1 MRTVQI
7 FDTTLRDGEQ
17 SPGVNLSTSEKV
29 EIALQLEELG
39 VNSIEAGF
47 AASSPGDFQSVQAVA
62 KNVKGATVVS
72 LSRSVEKDIEAAWEA
87 LKEAESPCIHI
98 FLATSPIHRKYKLR
112 MSKEEILENLDQAV
126 RYAKRFVPKVEFSA
140 EDAGRTEIDY
150 LCQVAERAIAAG
162 ADVLNF
168 PDTVGYLTPEEYAD
182 IFIQLRQ
189 RVPGIEKVI
198 LSAHC
203 HNDLGMAVANT
214 LAAIQAGVEQ
224 VEGTINGIGERA
236 GNAAI
241 EEVAM
246 ALKTRESYY
255 QAATTLNHREIARTS
270 RLVSKLTGMFV
281 PGNKAIVGANAFAHE
296 SGIHQDSIL
305 KHQST
310 YEIIRPETVGFEKSR
325 LVLGKHSGR
334 HAFRDQ
340 LSALGYRLTDE
351 QVNQLFA
358 RFKEMA
364 DRKKE
369 ITDQDLIA
377 LVEEKWGEPKAEEL
391 YALEWVQLS
400 YGNQSV
406 PTASLRLRNAQTGE
420 RLEEAA
426 CGNGSL
432 DAIFKAID
440 RIIGEEVE
448 LVDCKIVSVTRG
460 KDALGE
466 VYVLM
471 SQGGITVQGRGVS
484 TDILEAGARA
494 YIDGINRLVQR
505 RGEKPSAEKEKMGVS
520 LG

>member
-1 MRTVQI
+1 M
-7 FDTTLRDGEQ
+7 
-17 SPGVNLSTSEKV
+17 
-29 EIALQLEELG
+29 
-39 VNSIEAGF
+39 
-47 AASSPGDFQSVQAVA
+47 A

-236 GNAAI
+236 GNAAM

-255 QAATTLNHREIARTS
+255 QAGPHPQSSGDRPHQP
-270 RLVSKLTGMFV
+270 
-281 PGNKAIVGANAFAHE
+281 PGEQADRDV
-296 SGIHQDSIL
+296 
-305 KHQST
+305 
-310 YEIIRPETVGFEKSR
+310 RPETRRSSARMPSPTNRAFTRMASSSTSPPTRSSGPKPSVLKNR

-340 LSALGYRLTDE
+340 LSALGYRLH
-351 QVNQLFA
+351 
-358 RFKEMA
+358 R
-364 DRKKE
+364 
-369 ITDQDLIA
+369 
-377 LVEEKWGEPKAEEL
+377 
-391 YALEWVQLS
+391 
-400 YGNQSV
+400 
-406 PTASLRLRNAQTGE
+406 
-420 RLEEAA
+420 
-426 CGNGSL
+426 
-432 DAIFKAID
+432 
-440 RIIGEEVE
+440 
-448 LVDCKIVSVTRG
+448 
-460 KDALGE
+460 
-466 VYVLM
+466 
-471 SQGGITVQGRGVS
+471 
-484 TDILEAGARA
+484 
-494 YIDGINRLVQR
+494 
-505 RGEKPSAEKEKMGVS
+505 
-520 LG
+520 